1 MERVFVK
8 DFVLVPPA
16 ATGTA
21 VRRICFKANANS
33 LCNKASLIE
42 PSQISEQAE
51 FVAKLNGEEVSIPA
65 RIVFVSPELAISQDY
80 KIMAEIEND
89 GRLRAGLAGVL
100 RLKKKSQ

>member
-1 MERVFVK
+1 MRI
-8 DFVLVPPA
+8 LC
-16 ATGTA
+16 AT
-21 VRRICFKANANS
+21 
-33 LCNKASLIE
+33 KASLIE

>member
-1 MERVFVK
+1 MFWYRLRQPERQFVESA
-8 DFVLVPPA
+8 LRLMRILC
-16 ATGTA
+16 AT
-21 VRRICFKANANS
+21 
-33 LCNKASLIE
+33 KASLIE